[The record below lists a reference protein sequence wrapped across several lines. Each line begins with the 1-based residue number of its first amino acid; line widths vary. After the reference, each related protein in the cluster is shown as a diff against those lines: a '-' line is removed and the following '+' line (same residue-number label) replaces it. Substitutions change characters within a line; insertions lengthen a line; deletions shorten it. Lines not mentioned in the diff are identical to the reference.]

1 MDKNNFQSRETD
13 DLICEA
19 FYSSTD
25 EALTLHSDR
34 KGWHDAA
41 ATYRINKDGSGQK
54 TTAWGSKKFPEG
66 TFAEIWNDPQFSYPN
81 ESKHV
86 FSEQT
91 SRLLLEKI
99 IQKIKNKTFL

>member
-1 MDKNNFQSRETD
+1 MDKNNFQSKETD

-19 FYSSTD
+19 FYSSID
-25 EALTLHSDR
+25 ETLTLHSDI
-34 KGWHDAA
+34 KGWNDAA

-54 TTAWGSKKFPEG
+54 TTAWGFKKFSEG
-66 TFAEIWNDPQFSYPN
+66 TFSEIWNDPQFSYSDN
-81 ESKHV
+81 SKHV

-99 IQKIKNKTFL
+99 TRKIKK